1 MRFVPTVVAFTFA
14 LDFDDHNFVAW
25 LNILIKIQAYR
36 FEHKIQAN

>member
-1 MRFVPTVVAFTFA
+1 MSFIPTVVAFA

-36 FEHKIQAN
+36 FEHKIQAH